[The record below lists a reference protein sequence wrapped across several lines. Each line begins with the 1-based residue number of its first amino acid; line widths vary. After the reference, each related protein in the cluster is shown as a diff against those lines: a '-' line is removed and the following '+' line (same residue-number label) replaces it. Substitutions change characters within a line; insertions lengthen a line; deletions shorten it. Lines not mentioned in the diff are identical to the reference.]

1 MRVYMMTDME
11 CVAGIVT
18 IPDYVRPEGKYYEY
32 GRELATLEFNAA
44 VEGLL
49 EAGATDILIADA
61 HGPGSVKPS
70 LLHPAARVLT
80 GRPWTYSDAWQRP
93 FDVAIMIGQHA
104 MSNTDGGHLSHTGS
118 TDREEMTMNGVVVG
132 EIALNML
139 AAGYFGTPYIM
150 LSGDDAACAEFRAL
164 CPNGVTVSVIEGIKR
179 GSAAGLTGEEN
190 RRHNVPAIHC
200 APKKARELIRDGAR
214 EALERAKTT
223 RFEPYTMSPPYELVR
238 LTRPDEHGK
247 RRRAV
252 VHGKTVLEALQAT
265 VVYEEVTE

>member
-1 MRVYMMTDME
+1 MTDME

-44 VEGLL
+44 VVGLL
-49 EAGATDILIADA
+49 EAGATEVVIADA

-70 LLHPAARVLT
+70 LLHPGARVLT
-80 GRPWTYSDAWQRP
+80 GRPWTYDYGWNRP
-93 FDVAIMIGQHA
+93 FDVAVMIGQHA

-118 TDREEMTMNGVVVG
+118 ADREEMTMNGVVVG
-132 EIALNML
+132 EIGLNML
-139 AAGYFGTPYIM
+139 AAGHFGTPYIM
-150 LSGDDAACAEFRAL
+150 LSGDDAACAEFHPL

-200 APKKARELIRDGAR
+200 APEKARKLIRKGTKKALG
-214 EALERAKTT
+214 RASKT
-223 RFEPYTMSPPYELVR
+223 RFEPYTMAPPYELVR
-238 LTRPDEHGK
+238 LTRPDEHGQ

-252 VHGKTVLEALQAT
+252 VTGRTVLEALRAT
-265 VVYEEVTE
+265 VVYEDVTA